1 MLLQSKGVC
10 SQNNLSQL
18 KNEKRKGVIKEHIAQ
33 ASKVSIVR
41 FNVIIYQIGV
51 TEIKVLTKINFTDL

>member
-33 ASKVSIVR
+33 ASKVSLVR

-51 TEIKVLTKINFTDL
+51 TEIKV

>member
-18 KNEKRKGVIKEHIAQ
+18 KNEKRKGAVIEHVAQ
-33 ASKVSIVR
+33 ASKVSLVR
-41 FNVIIYQIGV
+41 FNVIIYQIGL
-51 TEIKVLTKINFTDL
+51 TEIKV